1 MSALNDLVE
10 QVLAE
15 AGRVKEAPVEK
26 VAAAVDTPAP
36 TETGTYMRKL
46 AAELRAS
53 SESPSYEELAAFL
66 RGVK

>member
-1 MSALNDLVE
+1 MSALTDLVE

-15 AGRVKEAPVEK
+15 AGRVKEAHVEK
-26 VAAAVDTPAP
+26 VAAAVVAAPP
-36 TETGTYMRKL
+36 TEMGTHMRKL

-53 SESPSYEELAAFL
+53 SASPSYAELDAFL

>member
-15 AGRVKEAPVEK
+15 AGRVKEAHVEK
-26 VAAAVDTPAP
+26 VAAAVDAVPP
-36 TETGTYMRKL
+36 TKTGAYMRKL
-46 AAELRAS
+46 AAELRSS
-53 SESPSYEELAAFL
+53 SESPSYEELHAFL